1 MATTPAT
8 SGEAT
13 AGMITFCT
21 SVPKCTALPPTATQ
35 VAPINP
41 PNRACDELDG
51 RPRYQVIRFQM
62 MAPINAPN
70 TM

>member
-13 AGMITFCT
+13 AGMITFCS
-21 SVPKCTALPPTATQ
+21 SVPKCTALPPTAIQ
-35 VAPINP
+35 VAPIRP
-41 PNRACDELDG
+41 PKSACEELEG
-51 RPRYQVIRFQM
+51 RPSYQVSRFRTI
-62 MAPINAPN
+62 APINAPN